1 MIVIML
7 LSFQNYSLIIIIII
21 IIIIIM
27 ILLLLLKY
35 ILKNKIIDFLTR
47 NTIYISLNHA
57 CIVK

>member
-1 MIVIML
+1 M
-7 LSFQNYSLIIIIII
+7 
-21 IIIIIM
+21 IM

-57 CIVK
+57 YIVK

>member
-7 LSFQNYSLIIIIII
+7 LSFQNYSFIIIIII
-21 IIIIIM
+21 MIM